1 MCPSTRRGFLVGC
14 STAIASLAGSRFN
27 SFAFAQDG
35 GGSSGSG
42 GPYNDEIL
50 VVLFLRGGQ
59 DGLNLIVPTGGA
71 SNDRQYYE
79 LARPNLRVP
88 LSGPGAPLPLGALGN
103 TSFGMHPS
111 AAALH
116 ELFQDG
122 KLSIVTACGMAANE
136 RSHFDSMNWM
146 ELGTPGV
153 SNITNGWLTRHFQS
167 AANLPPEIIMPSLAV
182 GGTQTISLLASY
194 DTINLSSVDSF
205 SLSTGP
211 WAWRSPQRT
220 ALRHLY
226 AGGSSWL
233 HQTGLQALDAVDIVE
248 LYASGAYTP
257 ANGAVY
263 PQTWFGENLQTIA
276 QMTKLDLGL
285 RVATLDLGGWDT
297 HENQGNAGGGMYAGL
312 VEELAQGLAALYTD
326 LDGVGAANYTQRLT
340 VVVMSEF
347 GRRFYENADG
357 GTDHGHG
364 NNMLVLSGSAIGGLH
379 GTWPGL
385 ADGQLNEGDVEV
397 TTDFRRVLSEI
408 LIRRLGN
415 PNLGTV
421 FPGYQA
427 YSPIGVVSGVDLP
440 PVGADL
446 FTDGFESGDPGR
458 WSAVSG

>member
-1 MCPSTRRGFLVGC
+1 M
-14 STAIASLAGSRFN
+14 
-27 SFAFAQDG
+27 
-35 GGSSGSG
+35 
-42 GPYNDEIL
+42 
-50 VVLFLRGGQ
+50 LFLRGGQ
-59 DGLNLIVPTGGA
+59 DGLNLVVPTGGA
-71 SNDRQYYE
+71 SNDRQFYE

-88 LSGPGAPLPLGALGN
+88 VSGTGAALPLGSLGG

-111 AAALH
+111 AAPLH

-122 KLSIVTACGMAANE
+122 RLSVVTACGMAANE

-167 AANLPPEIIMPSLAV
+167 AGNLPSEIIMPSLAV

-233 HQTGLQALDAVDIVE
+233 HQTGLQALDAVDIIE

-276 QMTKLDLGL
+276 QMAKLDLGL

-297 HENQGNAGGGMYAGL
+297 HENQGTTAGVDGARAG
-312 VEELAQGLAALYTD
+312 ERAQGLRALWPD
-326 LDGVGAANYTQRLT
+326 LDGSHDRLT

-347 GRRFYENADG
+347 GRRFFENADG

-364 NNMLVLSGSAIGGLH
+364 NNMLVLSGNATGGLH
-379 GTWPGL
+379 GSWPGL
-385 ADGQLNEGDVEV
+385 ADGQLNDGDVEV

-415 PNLGTV
+415 PHLGTV

-427 YSPIGVVSGVDLP
+427 YSPIGVVNGIDLP
-440 PVGADL
+440 PIGADL
-446 FTDGFESGDPGR
+446 FTDGFESGDPSQ

>member
-1 MCPSTRRGFLVGC
+1 MCQSTRRGFLVGC

-27 SFAFAQDG
+27 SFAFAQ
-35 GGSSGSG
+35 G
-42 GPYNDEIL
+42 GPGRGNGGFNDEICI
-50 VVLFLRGGQ
+50 VLFLRGGQ

-71 SNDRQYYE
+71 SNDRQFYE

-88 LSGPGAPLPLGALGN
+88 ISGPGAALPLGTLGG
-103 TSFGMHPS
+103 TSFGMHPG
-111 AAALH
+111 AAPLH
-116 ELFQDG
+116 ELFLDG
-122 KLSIVTACGMAANE
+122 KLSVVTACGMAANE

-167 AANLPPEIIMPSLAV
+167 ATNLPSEIIMPSLAV

-233 HQTGLQALDAVDIVE
+233 HQTGLQALDAVDIIE
-248 LYASGAYTP
+248 LFASGPYTP

-263 PQTWFGENLQTIA
+263 PQSWFGENLQTIA
-276 QMTKLDLGL
+276 QMVKLDLGL

-312 VEELAQGLAALYTD
+312 VEELAQGLAALYAD
-326 LDGVGAANYTQRLT
+326 LDGAGAANYTQRLT

-347 GRRFYENADG
+347 GRRFFENADA

-364 NNMLVLSGSAIGGLH
+364 NNMLVLSGNAIGGLH
-379 GTWPGL
+379 GSWPGL
-385 ADGQLNEGDVEV
+385 AEGQLNEGDVEV

-421 FPGYQA
+421 FPGYQN
-427 YSPIGVVSGVDLP
+427 YSPIGVVAGADLP

-446 FTDGFESGDPGR
+446 FTDGFETGDATR
-458 WSAVSG
+458 WSAISG

>member
-1 MCPSTRRGFLVGC
+1 MFQPTRRGFVVGC

-27 SFAFAQDG
+27 SFAFAQG
-35 GGSSGSG
+35 SGSG
-42 GPYNDEIL
+42 GAVNDELL

-59 DGLNLIVPTGGA
+59 DGLNLVVPTGGA
-71 SNDRQYYE
+71 SNDRQHYE
-79 LARPNLRVP
+79 QARPNLRLPV
-88 LSGPGAPLPLGALGN
+88 SGAGAALPLGALGA
-103 TSFGMHPS
+103 TTFGMHPG
-111 AAALH
+111 AAPLH

-122 KLSIVTACGMAANE
+122 RLAIVTACGMAANE

-167 AANLPPEIIMPSLAV
+167 ADNLPSEIIMPSLAV

-211 WAWRSPQRT
+211 WAWRSSQRA

-226 AGGSSWL
+226 AGGTSFV
-233 HQTGLQALDAVDIVE
+233 HQTGLQALDAVDIIE

-263 PQTWFGENLQTIA
+263 PQTWFGDNLRTIA

-297 HENQGNAGGGMYAGL
+297 HENQGNAGGGMYGGL

-326 LDGVGAANYTQRLT
+326 LDGVGAANYAQRLT

-347 GRRFYENADG
+347 GRRVYENADS

-364 NNMLVLSGSAIGGLH
+364 NNMLVLSGSALGGLH

-385 ADGQLNEGDVEV
+385 ADDQLNDGDVEV

-415 PNLGTV
+415 PNLGTI

-427 YSPIGVVSGVDLP
+427 YSPLGVVAGVDLP
-440 PVGADL
+440 PIGADL
-446 FTDGFESGDPGR
+446 FTDGFESGDPNH
-458 WSAVSG
+458 WSVVGG